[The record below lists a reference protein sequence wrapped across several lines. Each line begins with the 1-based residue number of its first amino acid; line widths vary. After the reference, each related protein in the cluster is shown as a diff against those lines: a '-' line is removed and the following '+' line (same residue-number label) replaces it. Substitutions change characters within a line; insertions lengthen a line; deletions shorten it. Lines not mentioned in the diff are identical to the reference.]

1 MDEQTKAFF
10 EDLRNFPSEK
20 DRKEAVFNSLKCIL
34 ESIGSFLNDREAEFK
49 REIVNGKDTVIY
61 KDSYGEHYQSI
72 EGDDP
77 KALFIDTLKLLMRN
91 VRELNGSY
99 SDIRAYFEEEGK

>member
-1 MDEQTKAFF
+1 MNEQAKAFF
-10 EDLRNFPSEK
+10 DKVRNFPSEK

-34 ESIGSFLNDREAEFK
+34 ESIGSFLNDSDAEFR
-49 REIVNGKDTVIY
+49 RETIDGKDTVIY
-61 KDSYGEHYQSI
+61 KDSYGVHYQSI

-77 KALFIDTLKLLMRN
+77 KGLFIDALKMLMKN

-99 SDIRAYFEEEGK
+99 STIRNYFEEEGL